1 MKNNEQLNSYFES
14 MVQLLIDKEKDEAFA
29 SVTLNPFLTWIK
41 FILTDDKPNLNHQRI
56 PQEEFANLIKSGINM
71 PIKMASKEIPDG
83 HDDSFPI
90 GTITNLVEK
99 EGKIFGLAA
108 LWNKE
113 RTEDVSFIKQSYI
126 DGKPLNLSWEISYD
140 DARASEETEI
150 LDLLGVILKAA
161 TFVGM
166 PAYSGRTPILA
177 VASKTNDKENSDMDE
192 LEKNKIRIAELEA
205 ELTELKKAKDE
216 VTFASAVLEDELKSL
231 REFKASVD
239 KVEKETQAI
248 AAIKTQFETAGIK
261 KEDTYFVENRE
272 RLLGMDEDSIKFLLQ
287 ELVSFVPT
295 DIKVETASTKI
306 PNFTNDDSGKSDD
319 PVKLAEELRKLNKI
333 R

>member
-1 MKNNEQLNSYFES
+1 M
-14 MVQLLIDKEKDEAFA
+14 
-29 SVTLNPFLTWIK
+29 
-41 FILTDDKPNLNHQRI
+41 
-56 PQEEFANLIKSGINM
+56 
-71 PIKMASKEIPDG
+71 
-83 HDDSFPI
+83 
-90 GTITNLVEK
+90 
-99 EGKIFGLAA
+99 
-108 LWNKE
+108 
-113 RTEDVSFIKQSYI
+113 
-126 DGKPLNLSWEISYD
+126 
-140 DARASEETEI
+140 
-150 LDLLGVILKAA
+150 
-161 TFVGM
+161 
-166 PAYSGRTPILA
+166 
-177 VASKTNDKENSDMDE
+177 
-192 LEKNKIRIAELEA
+192 
-205 ELTELKKAKDE
+205 
-216 VTFASAVLEDELKSL
+216 KSL